1 SPSPVAPTYQSKRR
15 PALMVARLMVQRSW
29 PKMPVSAWM
38 FSRAS
43 DPMRSVTEVDT
54 PLLNV
59 SAEMS
64 PVHCCKVRRRPCVT
78 AAPNFIACE
87 PVTYET
93 DADSVNSFEKWSA
106 GLFHAFV
113 VKPVA
118 ESTNV

>member
-1 SPSPVAPTYQSKRR
+1 MPES
-15 PALMVARLMVQRSW
+15 AL
-29 PKMPVSAWM
+29 M

-43 DPMRSVTEVDT
+43 DPMRSVTELET
-54 PLLNV
+54 PLTKV

-64 PVHCCKVRRRPCVT
+64 PVHCCNVRRRPWLT

-106 GLFHAFV
+106 GLFHALAG
-113 VKPVA
+113 KPVA
-118 ESTNV
+118 ESTKGETFDLA

>member
-1 SPSPVAPTYQSKRR
+1 MYQSKRT
-15 PALMVARLMVQRSW
+15 PALMVARLMVHRSW
-29 PKMPVSAWM
+29 PKKPLSAWM

-43 DPMRSVTEVDT
+43 DAMRSVTEVDT
-54 PLLNV
+54 PLLKV

-64 PVHCCKVRRRPCVT
+64 PVHCCNVRRRPWVT
-78 AAPNFIACE
+78 AAPNFIVCE

-93 DADSVNSFEKWSA
+93 DTDSVNNFEKWSA

-113 VKPVA
+113 IKPVE